1 VRARESGRVGKSPS
15 PLFISGENL
24 ADYTIVAKITDIKP
38 GEIKSFDVSDEQ
50 VLVANWQGALFAT
63 QNLCTHDNG
72 TLSDGTL
79 VDGEIECPRHGGRFN
94 PATGAA
100 TQMPAM
106 FPIKTFPIKVEGENV
121 MVAIE

>member
-1 VRARESGRVGKSPS
+1 MGKSPS

-24 ADYTIVAKITDIKP
+24 ADYTIVAKVTDIKP

>member
-1 VRARESGRVGKSPS
+1 MPN
-15 PLFISGENL
+15 FIP
-24 ADYTIVAKITDIKP
+24 VAKIADVPP
-38 GEIKSFDVSDEQ
+38 GTLRSFEVNGEAI
-50 VLVANWQGALFAT
+50 LIANWQGTFFAT
-63 QNLCTHDNG
+63 QDLCTHDNG

-106 FPIKTFPIKVEGENV
+106 FPIKTYAVKVEGEDIW
-121 MVAIE
+121 VAI